1 MSYGTS
7 SHSVYDLK
15 YHVVFCT
22 KYRYCV
28 LSGEVASRC
37 RDLIREICATNYI
50 DIVRGSI
57 SPDHIHLLI
66 SIPPHISVSKAV
78 QYIKGKSS
86 RKLQQEY
93 VHLKKRYW
101 GQHMWSRGYFAVTT
115 GSINAQDVQK
125 YIEDQEIH
133 HKTDDFKI
141 SEF

>member
-1 MSYGTS
+1 MSYRTS

-50 DIVRGSI
+50 DIVSGSI

-66 SIPPHISVSKAV
+66 SIHPHISVSKAV